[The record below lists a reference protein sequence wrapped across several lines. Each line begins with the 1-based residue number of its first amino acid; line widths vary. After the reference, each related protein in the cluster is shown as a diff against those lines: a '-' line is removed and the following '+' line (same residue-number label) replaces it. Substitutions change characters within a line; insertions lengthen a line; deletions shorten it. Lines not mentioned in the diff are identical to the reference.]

1 MGRRKTETM
10 SPTPEQFRSAME
22 LCLHSYDAEH
32 MPEERVRLA
41 RAALLLAEVAEHI
54 ERGESLTPVI
64 IASCRYAL
72 TFVPDE
78 DARRKIEI
86 QLRQVQ
92 STQSVSD
99 RNSPTL
105 RFRNHA
111 QERRTIAADEASS
124 GVQRSLLLSQAQPT
138 RSVGDTNS
146 RASRFRNY
154 ADELRT
160 IASDGASSDV
170 KQSLQR
176 TAADYDRVATSL
188 EALDESKRILVSAG
202 TR

>member
-1 MGRRKTETM
+1 M
-10 SPTPEQFRSAME
+10 
-22 LCLHSYDAEH
+22 
-32 MPEERVRLA
+32 RLA

-54 ERGESLTPVI
+54 ERGDLLTPAI
-64 IASCRYAL
+64 IVSCHDAL
-72 TFVPDE
+72 SLVLDE
-78 DARRKIEI
+78 EARGKIEI
-86 QLRQVQ
+86 LLRHAQP
-92 STQSVSD
+92 TRSVSD
-99 RNSPTL
+99 GNSRSSRVPNDT
-105 RFRNHA
+105 
-111 QERRTIAADEASS
+111 EEIRTIAADEASS

-160 IASDGASSDV
+160 IAADGASSDV
-170 KQSLQR
+170 QQSLQR

-202 TR
+202 PR